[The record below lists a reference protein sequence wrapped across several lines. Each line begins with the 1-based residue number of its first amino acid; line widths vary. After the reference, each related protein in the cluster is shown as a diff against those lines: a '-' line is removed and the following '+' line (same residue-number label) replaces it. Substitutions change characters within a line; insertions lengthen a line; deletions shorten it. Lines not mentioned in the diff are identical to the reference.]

1 MTPPFLLPRHAGV
14 LVLWAGSRFAP
25 YSIGLPRDLSSAF
38 SGCFISLRWPND
50 VRLGQT
56 STALMRA
63 VPYFLPTFAPV
74 FRIHLKE
81 YQDMFRQLAIIIGCL
96 AVGEFI
102 VWLTGV
108 CIPSSIL
115 GMLLLTALLKVG
127 IVKLEWVETTS
138 NFLVKNMGFF
148 FVPPGVALMLY
159 FDIIRAELL
168 PIVVATVLST
178 MLVLVTTGWV
188 HVLTRK
194 AIARA
199 RKRTEKSEEPNEE
212 ED

>member
-1 MTPPFLLPRHAGV
+1 
-14 LVLWAGSRFAP
+14 
-25 YSIGLPRDLSSAF
+25 
-38 SGCFISLRWPND
+38 
-50 VRLGQT
+50 
-56 STALMRA
+56 
-63 VPYFLPTFAPV
+63 
-74 FRIHLKE
+74 
-81 YQDMFRQLAIIIGCL
+81 MFRQLAIIIGCL

-108 CIPSSIL
+108 CVPSSIL
-115 GMLLLTALLKVG
+115 GMLLLTALLKAG

-138 NFLVKNMGFF
+138 NFLVKNIF

-178 MLVLVTTGWV
+178 ILVLVTTGWV

-199 RKRTEKSEEPNEE
+199 RKRTKESEEPNEK